1 MSIPTSPSAGSEGPG
16 PDPDPALSH
25 IESDIE
31 NTREEL
37 GETVEALTG
46 KLDVKAQA
54 EKKTEQLMSQVGSR
68 FAAAK
73 RALTSSRRLA
83 FLAVGAVGAAALG
96 VVIVRARRRHCS
108 RPVS

>member
-1 MSIPTSPSAGSEGPG
+1 MSMPTPPFPG
-16 PDPDPALSH
+16 PDSSGPDQDPALSH

-37 GETVEALTG
+37 GETVEALAG